1 VAPTA
6 EAARQALRDAET
18 SVPAGSLQV
27 NVPEGGVVVVVV
39 EVVVV
44 VDGVVVVV
52 LAGGGT
58 VVGAALSDDDDVDPE
73 PGWVV
78 VVGGL
83 TVGGASLAGAGA
95 NVVRPVSTTRPA
107 VEGGEPAV
115 GPAAVV
121 ANPTADAAT
130 AMTIAALRPKRGH
143 APIRW

>member
-1 VAPTA
+1 
-6 EAARQALRDAET
+6 
-18 SVPAGSLQV
+18 V
-27 NVPEGGVVVVVV
+27 NVEEGGAVV
-39 EVVVV
+39 VVVV

-52 LAGGGT
+52 LTGGGT
-58 VVGAALSDDDDVDPE
+58 GVSAGLSDDDDDDVDPE

-83 TVGGASLAGAGA
+83 TVGGACLAGAGA

-107 VEGGEPAV
+107 EGVCAPAV

-121 ANPTADAAT
+121 AKPTADAAT